1 MYRKGI
7 QEIECKIELNQN
19 AKYMEPI
26 HLDYDSRTVP
36 RRRDGRGGVP
46 GRRAVTPLRP
56 PLHSNSQCRDRSG
69 PGAAAHP
76 MVTAASGRC
85 GGTPERRGPGGS
97 PAGCPRRPVRRRR
110 PGTGAAAAAGEN
122 AQELQAFRDYGESW
136 YRSRKGLESRFQ
148 PREPLARQPQVT
160 AEARCKLVSWLIP
173 VHRHFGL
180 SLEALCLAVNILDR
194 FLATT
199 PVAADCFQLLGV
211 TALLIAC
218 KQVEVHPPS
227 VKELLALCCDAFT
240 RQQLRNLECIVL
252 HRLDFD
258 LAAPTVS
265 FFLEHFSR
273 VRLEARGA
281 DAAEAADARS
291 LAAGVAELSLA
302 DYAFTKYAPSLLAAS
317 SLGLADRLLRH
328 RSPLDLRISGYPE
341 GLLRDCMDQLQ
352 LLVSLN
358 GRSLSLLLPSEVAQ
372 KCPWLGDDR

>member
-1 MYRKGI
+1 M
-7 QEIECKIELNQN
+7 
-19 AKYMEPI
+19 
-26 HLDYDSRTVP
+26 V
-36 RRRDGRGGVP
+36 
-46 GRRAVTPLRP
+46 
-56 PLHSNSQCRDRSG
+56 
-69 PGAAAHP
+69 AA
-76 MVTAASGRC
+76 AASGRR
-85 GGTPERRGPGGS
+85 GTPRKQ
-97 PAGCPRRPVRRRR
+97 RRPPASPGRCRRRPARRRR
-110 PGTGAAAAAGEN
+110 PTAAAGGAAAGETPRETP
-122 AQELQAFRDYGESW
+122 QELQAFRDYGESW

-160 AEARCKLVSWLIP
+160 AEARCKLVSWLMA

-180 SLEALCLAVNILDR
+180 SFEALCLAVNILDR

-227 VKELLALCCDAFT
+227 MKELLALCRGAFT

-252 HRLDFD
+252 LRLGFD

-273 VRLEARGA
+273 LRLEARGA
-281 DAAEAADARS
+281 DAGEAADARS
-291 LAAGVAELSLA
+291 LAGGVAELSLA
-302 DYAFTKYAPSLLAAS
+302 DYAFTKYAPSLLAAG

-328 RSPLDLRISGYPE
+328 RNPLDLRVSGYPE

-358 GRSLSLLLPSEVAQ
+358 GRCLPLLLPPAVAQ
-372 KCPWLGDDR
+372 KCPWLRGGGQPAGPERPPAPEPT